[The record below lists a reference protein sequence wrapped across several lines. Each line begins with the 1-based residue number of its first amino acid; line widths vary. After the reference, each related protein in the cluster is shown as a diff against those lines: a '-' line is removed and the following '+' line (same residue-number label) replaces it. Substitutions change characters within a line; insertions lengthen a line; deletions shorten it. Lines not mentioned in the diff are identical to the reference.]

1 MIKPNQTKTNN
12 KNNIY
17 TPQMFN
23 KFQGYHLKQII
34 RVKNLSICYL
44 SSLHQAW
51 HVFICNQLSDS
62 LKYIVYRLNINIHNL
77 LVILQNPT

>member
-23 KFQGYHLKQII
+23 KFQGYRLKQII